1 MTNRQI
7 GQVTRLLVAWRRGDQ
22 EAESRLMSAIYGDLR
37 RIAARAFAAE
47 RSDHT
52 LTPTAVAHEAYVRL
66 IDQKDVDW
74 KDRAHFFAIASR
86 MIRRILIDHARGGQ
100 YQKRGG
106 GVPPISLDDGLEIVI
121 ERPDEL
127 LALDAALQALARRD
141 PLKHSIVELRF
152 FGGLTAAEIAEVLKV
167 GVHKVNRQWR
177 LARAWLFRELRG
189 DEDPRR

>member
-1 MTNRQI
+1 MRNRQI
-7 GQVTRLLVAWRRGDQ
+7 EQVTQLLMAWRRGDSG
-22 EAESRLMSAIYGDLR
+22 AEDRLMSAVYDDLR
-37 RIAARAFAAE
+37 RIAAKAFAAE

-52 LTPTAVAHEAYVRL
+52 LTPTAVAHEAYFRL

-86 MIRRILIDHARGGQ
+86 MIRRILIDHAREGR

-106 GVPPISLDDGLEIVI
+106 GVPPIRLDDGLEIVI

-152 FGGLTAAEIAEVLKV
+152 FGGLTAAEIAEVLKI

-177 LARAWLFRELRG
+177 LARAWLFRELRA
-189 DEDPRR
+189 DKEPLR